1 MPNKLITPSVIAK
14 EALMQLENNLVFA
27 NRVHREYKKEFVK
40 VGDTVSIRRPV
51 KFYAADGSVL
61 QKQDVEEGNVSIKV
75 DQRKHVGWE
84 FNTKDLTLSVEGYSK
99 RYIEPACITLAQ
111 VMDRAIANQYFKFWN
126 FVGTPGTTPS
136 TFGHLGAA
144 AQRLDEMAVPAKPRA
159 AIMNPAAGWSL
170 AGGQT
175 ALYMQDVA
183 KSAYREGTI
192 GDIAGFDTYRS
203 QNVANHIVGTKAGAP
218 LVNGANQNVTYQS
231 VATTGNKQTL
241 VTDGWTAGS
250 AVLKKGDV
258 FTIAGVYAVNP
269 VPGEGATGK
278 QQMPYLQQFTVLADA
293 VADGAGNATLTIAPA
308 IIASGAQ
315 QTVSAAPADNAAITV
330 VTGNA
335 GVAYPQ
341 NLTFAR
347 NAIALVNVPL
357 IMPDGASFKAQ
368 ESHEGLSIRVVKDY
382 DITNDVEIIRL
393 DIMFGVDVIYGDL
406 GARLTG

>member
-1 MPNKLITPSVIAK
+1 MANKLITPSVIAK
-14 EALMQLENNLVFA
+14 EALMQMENNLVFA

-40 VGDTVSIRRPV
+40 VGDSVSIRRPV
-51 KFYAADGSVL
+51 KFYAADGATL

-84 FNTKDLTLSVEGYSK
+84 FNTKDLTLSVEEYSK

-111 VMDRAIANQYFKFWN
+111 VLDQAVAGQYFKFWN
-126 FVGTPGTTPS
+126 LVGTPGTTPS
-136 TFGHLGAA
+136 SFAHLGAA
-144 AQRLDEMAVPAKPRA
+144 AQRMDEMAVPSKPRA
-159 AIMNPAAGWSL
+159 AVMNPAAGWSL

-175 ALYMQDVA
+175 ALYMSDVA

-192 GDIAGFDTYRS
+192 GDIAGFDTFRS
-203 QNVANHIVGTKAGAP
+203 QNVKNHIVGTKAGTPA
-218 LVNGANQNVTYQS
+218 VNGGTQGVTYQ
-231 VATTGNKQTL
+231 ANGGANKQTL
-241 VTDGWTAGS
+241 ITDGWTASS

-258 FTIAGVYAVNP
+258 FTINGVYAVNP

-293 VADGAGNATLTIAPA
+293 TADGSGNATLQIAPA

-315 QTVSAAPADNAAITV
+315 QTVSAAPADNAPITV
-330 VTGNA
+330 VTGTA
-335 GVAYPQ
+335 GTAYPQ
-341 NLTFAR
+341 NLAFAR

-368 ESHEGLSIRVVKDY
+368 ESHDGLSIRVVKDY

-393 DIMFGVDVIYGDL
+393 DIMFGVETIYPDL
-406 GARLTG
+406 GVRITG

>member
-1 MPNKLITPSVIAK
+1 MANKLITPQVIAK
-14 EALMQLENNLVFA
+14 EALMQVENNLVFG

-40 VGDTVSIRRPV
+40 VGDTVSIRKPV
-51 KFYAADGSVL
+51 KFYAADGANL
-61 QKQDVEEGNVSIKV
+61 QKQDVEEGNTSIKV

-84 FNTKDLTLSVEGYSK
+84 FSSQDLTLSIEEYSK

-111 VMDRAIANQYFKFWN
+111 VVDQAIAGQYFKFWN

-136 TFGHLGAA
+136 SFQHLAAA
-144 AQRLDEMAVPAKPRA
+144 AQRMDEMAVPSKPRNA
-159 AIMNPAAGWSL
+159 VVNPAAGWSL

-175 ALYMQDVA
+175 ALYMTDVA
-183 KSAYREGTI
+183 KGAYREGTI
-192 GDIAGFDTYRS
+192 GDIAGFDTFRS
-203 QNVANHIVGTKAGAP
+203 QNVKNHIVGTKAGAP

-231 VATTGNKQTL
+231 VSSTGNKQSL

-293 VADGAGNATLTIAPA
+293 VADGTGNATLTIAPA
-308 IIASGAQ
+308 IITSGAQ
-315 QTVSAAPADNAAITV
+315 QTVSAAPADNAQITV

-335 GVAYPQ
+335 GQAYPQ
-341 NLTFAR
+341 NLMFAR
-347 NAIALVNVPL
+347 NALALVTVPL

-368 ESHEGLSIRVVKDY
+368 ESHEGLSIRVIKDY
-382 DITNDVEIIRL
+382 DINTDKEIIRL
-393 DIMFGVDVIYGDL
+393 DVMFGVEAIYADL
-406 GARLTG
+406 GVRMTG

>member
-1 MPNKLITPSVIAK
+1 MANKLITPSVIAK
-14 EALMQLENNLVFA
+14 EALMQMENNLVFA

-51 KFYAADGSVL
+51 KFYAADGATL

-84 FNTKDLTLSVEGYSK
+84 FNTKDLTLSVEEYSK

-111 VMDRAIANQYFKFWN
+111 VLDQAVAGQYFKFWN
-126 FVGTPGTTPS
+126 LVGTPGTTPS
-136 TFGHLGAA
+136 TFAHLGAA
-144 AQRLDEMAVPAKPRA
+144 AQRMDEMAVPSKPRA
-159 AIMNPAAGWSL
+159 AVMNPAAGWSP

-175 ALYMQDVA
+175 ALYMSDVA

-192 GDIAGFDTYRS
+192 GDIAGFDTFRS
-203 QNVANHIVGTKAGAP
+203 QNVRNHIVGTKAGTP
-218 LVNGANQNVTYQS
+218 LVNGASQGVTYQ
-231 VATTGNKQTL
+231 ANGGANKQTL
-241 VTDGWTAGS
+241 NTKGWTNGS

-293 VADGAGNATLTIAPA
+293 TADGSGLAALQISPA

-341 NLTFAR
+341 NLAFAR

-368 ESHEGLSIRVVKDY
+368 ESHDGLSIRVVKDY

-393 DIMFGVDVIYGDL
+393 DIMFGVETIYPDL
-406 GARLTG
+406 GVRIAG